1 MAAQYE
7 TITLGVND
15 LDRIELP
22 KFQRG
27 FVWGTKKKNDF
38 VQTLH
43 EGLPFGALLVYPKSQ
58 SADSKLIL
66 LDGQQRLS
74 TIRQYRDNPLR
85 FWKPLNYDTTYKEA
99 LDSINEKLGE
109 EGALDEK
116 KFDRLVSKKDD
127 LADWAD
133 DASEDKATRKQLRD
147 EIRKLQATV
156 DKFVDLDS
164 LGILAIKFIGSEDKI
179 AEVFANLNKGG
190 IPLSKYEIFS
200 AAWVNTEI
208 TLLSSGESK
217 EQDAILKNV
226 KDYYN
231 SMSDRAEFE
240 LSNFSEDDLSKSRK
254 ITLSEFGTALG
265 TFVSDRLPA
274 LVSSSDSTRNEIG
287 FGLLGIAAGVDN
299 RQLSTLNTS
308 INAIKKDL
316 QLILEKTSRICS
328 DLQSAF
334 GKLLN
339 RVMAGKD
346 QEYVTGLSASFKTLS
361 YFAALWNLDPES
373 QEYRDSLTN
382 IPTYYV
388 YDFWARSWMSHGDQ
402 RLLDYYPKF
411 AKRSYRQA
419 LKRENMLDA
428 YSQWASD
435 ITAGINFSKEVKALV
450 TIHSNL
456 SYMSKVIPHGETFE
470 LEHIIAK
477 KLINEAEDPSN
488 KQIYGGALGNCMYL
502 PKQINNKKKEKNL
515 YEENA
520 DGRYTDLISES
531 SYFTEDEF
539 KEIKSSLEA
548 HDYSNVNGFIIRRG
562 EIIAGAISDQL
573 LNQIV

>member
-27 FVWGTKKKNDF
+27 FVWNSKKKNDF

-74 TIRQYRDNPLR
+74 TIQQYRNDPLR
-85 FWKPLNYDTTYKEA
+85 FWKPLNYDSYTRVLE
-99 LDSINEKLGE
+99 SINAKLGE
-109 EGALDEK
+109 GNTLDEK
-116 KFDRLVSKKDD
+116 NFDSLVSKKED
-127 LADWAD
+127 LADWSD
-133 DASEDKATRKQLRD
+133 NVDDKATRKQIRD
-147 EIRKLQATV
+147 EIKDLQTKV
-156 DKFVDLDS
+156 DEFVDLES

-208 TLLSSGESK
+208 SLLESSESP
-217 EQDAILKNV
+217 EQDAILNYV
-226 KDYYN
+226 KTYYKDMEN
-231 SMSDRAEFE
+231 DAEFE
-240 LSNFSEDDLSKSRK
+240 LSGFSEDDLSKKRK

-265 TFVSDRLPA
+265 SFISDRLPA
-274 LVSSSDSTRNEIG
+274 LVSGSDSSRNEIG
-287 FGLLGIAAGVDN
+287 FGLLGIATGVDN
-299 RQLSTLNTS
+299 RQLNGLNARIDD
-308 INAIKKDL
+308 INTDL
-316 QLILEKTSRICS
+316 QLILDKTNRICS
-328 DLQSAF
+328 DLQSTFA
-334 GKLLN
+334 KLLN
-339 RVMAGKD
+339 RVMAGKSS
-346 QEYVTGLSASFKTLS
+346 EYVTGLSASFKTLS

-382 IPTYYV
+382 IPSYYV

-402 RLLDYYPKF
+402 RLLDYYPKYS
-411 AKRSYRQA
+411 KRSYRQT
-419 LKRENMLDA
+419 LRPENLIDA
-428 YSQWASD
+428 YSQWSSD
-435 ITAGINFSKEVKALV
+435 ITAGINFSKEVKSLV
-450 TIHSNL
+450 TIHANL

-477 KLINEAEDPSN
+477 KLINEADDSKS

-502 PKQINNKKKEKNL
+502 PKQVNNKKKEKNL
-515 YEENA
+515 YEANS
-520 DGRYTDLISES
+520 DGRYTDLIDES
-531 SYFTEDEF
+531 SYFTEGEF
-539 KEIKSSLEA
+539 EEIRSSLDA
-548 HDYSNVNGFIIRRG
+548 HDYSGVNGFIVNRG
-562 EIIAGAISDQL
+562 LAIAQSITDQL
-573 LNQIV
+573 LKQIV

>member
-27 FVWGTKKKNDF
+27 FVWNSKKKNDF

-74 TIRQYRDNPLR
+74 TIQQYRNDPLR
-85 FWKPLNYDTTYKEA
+85 FWKPLNYDSYTRVLE
-99 LDSINEKLGE
+99 SINAKLGE
-109 EGALDEK
+109 GNTLDEK
-116 KFDRLVSKKDD
+116 NFDSLVSKKED
-127 LADWAD
+127 LADWSD
-133 DASEDKATRKQLRD
+133 NVDDKATRKQVRD
-147 EIRKLQATV
+147 EIKDLQTKV
-156 DKFVDLDS
+156 DEFVDLES

-208 TLLSSGESK
+208 SLLESSESP
-217 EQDAILKNV
+217 EQDAILNYVKTYYKNMEN
-226 KDYYN
+226 D
-231 SMSDRAEFE
+231 AEFE
-240 LSNFSEDDLSKSRK
+240 LSGFSEDDLSKKRK

-265 TFVSDRLPA
+265 SFISDRLPA
-274 LVSSSDSTRNEIG
+274 LVSGSDSSRNEIG
-287 FGLLGIAAGVDN
+287 FGLLGIATGVDN
-299 RQLSTLNTS
+299 RQLNGLNARIDD
-308 INAIKKDL
+308 INTDL
-316 QLILEKTSRICS
+316 QLILDKTNRICS
-328 DLQSAF
+328 DLQSTFA
-334 GKLLN
+334 KLLN
-339 RVMAGKD
+339 RVMAGKSS
-346 QEYVTGLSASFKTLS
+346 EYVTGLSASFKTLS

-382 IPTYYV
+382 IPSYYV

-402 RLLDYYPKF
+402 RLLDYYPKYS
-411 AKRSYRQA
+411 KRSYRQT
-419 LKRENMLDA
+419 LRPENLMDA
-428 YSQWASD
+428 YSQWSSD
-435 ITAGINFSKEVKALV
+435 ITAGINFSKEVKSLV
-450 TIHSNL
+450 TIHANL

-477 KLINEAEDPSN
+477 KLINEADDS
-488 KQIYGGALGNCMYL
+488 KSKKIYGGALGNCMYL
-502 PKQINNKKKEKNL
+502 PKQVNNKKKEKNL
-515 YEENA
+515 YEANS
-520 DGRYTDLISES
+520 DGRYTDLIDES
-531 SYFTEDEF
+531 SYFTEGEF
-539 KEIKSSLEA
+539 EEIRSSLDA
-548 HDYSNVNGFIIRRG
+548 HDYSGVNGFIVNRG
-562 EIIAGAISDQL
+562 LAIAQSITDQL
-573 LNQIV
+573 LKQIV